1 VSEARCALGESGA
14 PLAPRPAVGD
24 TDDMARVNGAWIF
37 VLIEAAIFGSYFV
50 TYMIRRM
57 AAPEQFLNSQAL
69 LSQDFGVVN
78 TLILLLSSW
87 FVARCVLAARQGER
101 ARASTM
107 LVLTMG
113 AGGVFVASK
122 LIEWSIEI
130 GRGLTLTTNEFF
142 SFYYFL
148 TGIHV
153 LHVLIGLIFLSV
165 AWLQLRET
173 TPRASPAVE
182 VGALVWHMIDFLWV
196 MIFALVYVMR

>member
-1 VSEARCALGESGA
+1 MSEAHFVLGETGA
-14 PLAPRPAVGD
+14 PPVPRPAVGD
-24 TDDMARVNGAWIF
+24 AADMASVNGAWVF
-37 VLIEAAIFGSYFV
+37 VLIEATIFGSYFV

-57 AAPEQFLNSQAL
+57 AAPEQFLRSQAL
-69 LSQDFGVVN
+69 LSQDFGAVN

-87 FVARCVLAARQGER
+87 FMARCVLASRRGER
-101 ARASTM
+101 AGASTM
-107 LVLTMG
+107 LVLTMI

-122 LIEWSIEI
+122 LMEWSIEI
-130 GRGLTLTTNEFF
+130 RRGVTFTTNEFF

-153 LHVLIGLIFLSV
+153 LHVFIGLIFLTV
-165 AWLQLRET
+165 AWLQLREA
-173 TPRASPAVE
+173 TPRVSPAVE